1 MNIQFPRARGCILSS
16 EHVERRLAAILA
28 ADVAGSCRLIGMDEE
43 GTLARLKALR
53 RTLFDPKI
61 AEHHG
66 RIVKNTGDGAIA
78 EFASVVDAVRCADEI
93 QRGMAEQN
101 IDVPQDKRIELRIGI
116 HVGDIIIEENDIFGD
131 GVNIAV
137 RLEGIAEPGGI
148 SISDDARRQIRG
160 KVDVT
165 FEDLGSQSLK
175 NIAEPMRVWR
185 VPYGRA
191 VPAAPTRLRVDD
203 ALALPDKPSIA
214 VLPFTNLSSD
224 PEQVY
229 FADGMVDDIIT
240 ALSHFKAL
248 FVIARNSSFTYKGR
262 AVDVKQ
268 VGRELGVRYVLEGS
282 VRKAANRVRITGQLV
297 DTATGAHLW
306 ADRIDGGL
314 GDIFDLQDQVT
325 ESVVGAIA
333 PAVEKAEIERAKR
346 KPTESLDAYAL
357 YLRGLARFY
366 QYASRQ
372 ANEEALRLFH
382 SAIEVDP
389 DFASAYARAGSCYA
403 WAMTSGWFSDAGNEI
418 AEVTRLAQRAIE
430 LGKDDAMAL
439 AASGWAL
446 AFVVR
451 DLEAGAGLID
461 RALVLNSNL
470 AEAWFYGGW
479 LKNYLGEPE
488 AAIERFARA
497 MRLSPLD
504 PRVTAMRAGT
514 AHAHFFLGRDDEAAS
529 WAAMAL
535 QDNPDY
541 QHGLRVAA
549 ASNAMA
555 GRPEQ
560 AQKAM
565 ARLRR
570 LNPVL
575 RVSNLKAV
583 LGPWRADDLARYEE
597 GLRQAGLPE

>member
-1 MNIQFPRARGCILSS
+1 MNIQFPRAWGCILSR

-28 ADVAGSCRLIGMDEE
+28 ADVAGSCRLIGIDEE
-43 GTLARLKALR
+43 GTLARLKPLR
-53 RTLFDPKI
+53 KTLFDPKI

-66 RIVKNTGDGAIA
+66 RVVKNTGDGALV
-78 EFASVVDAVRCADEI
+78 EFASVVGAVRCADEI

-160 KVDVT
+160 KVDIT

-185 VPYGRA
+185 VPNGRA
-191 VPAAPTRLRVDD
+191 VPAVPNRLPVGD
-203 ALALPDKPSIA
+203 ALPLPDKPSIA
-214 VLPFTNLSSD
+214 VLPFANMSGD
-224 PEQVY
+224 PEQDY

-306 ADRIDGGL
+306 ADRFDGGL

-357 YLRGLARFY
+357 YLRGSARLYEF
-366 QYASRQ
+366 ASRQ
-372 ANEEALRLFH
+372 ANAEALRLFK
-382 SAIEVDP
+382 SAIELDP
-389 DFASAYARAGSCYA
+389 DFASAYGRAASCYA
-403 WAMTSGWFSDAGNEI
+403 WAKGDGWISITANEI
-418 AEVTRLAQRAIE
+418 AEVTRLAQRAVE
-430 LGKDDAMAL
+430 VGKDDAIVL
-439 AASGWAL
+439 APSGFAL
-446 AFVVR
+446 AFIVR
-451 DLEAGAGLID
+451 DLEVGAALID
-461 RALVLNSNL
+461 RALALNSNL
-470 AEAWFYGGW
+470 AEAWNFGGW
-479 LKNYLGEPE
+479 VKNFLGEPE
-488 AAIERFARA
+488 PAIEPF
-497 MRLSPLD
+497 
-504 PRVTAMRAGT
+504 G
-514 AHAHFFLGRDDEAAS
+514 
-529 WAAMAL
+529 
-535 QDNPDY
+535 
-541 QHGLRVAA
+541 
-549 ASNAMA
+549 
-555 GRPEQ
+555 
-560 AQKAM
+560 
-565 ARLRR
+565 
-570 LNPVL
+570 
-575 RVSNLKAV
+575 
-583 LGPWRADDLARYEE
+583 
-597 GLRQAGLPE
+597 

>member
-1 MNIQFPRARGCILSS
+1 LNSD
-16 EHVERRLAAILA
+16 HVERRLAAILA
-28 ADVAGSCRLIGMDEE
+28 ADVAGSCRLIGIDEE

-66 RIVKNTGDGAIA
+66 RVVKNTGDGAIA
-78 EFASVVDAVRCADEI
+78 EFASVVDAVRCAAEI

-160 KVDVT
+160 KVDIT

-185 VPYGRA
+185 VPNGRA
-191 VPAAPTRLRVDD
+191 VPAVPARLRVDD

-224 PEQVY
+224 PEQDY
-229 FADGMVDDIIT
+229 FADGMVEDIIT

-268 VGRELGVRYVLEGS
+268 IGRELGVRYVLEGS
-282 VRKAANRVRITGQLV
+282 VRKGTNRVRITGQLV

-306 ADRIDGGL
+306 AERFDGGL

-333 PAVEKAEIERAKR
+333 PAVEKAEIERARR

-357 YLRGLARFY
+357 YLRGLAKLY
-366 QYASRQ
+366 QIANRQ
-372 ANEEALRLFH
+372 ANEEALRLFN
-382 SAIEVDP
+382 SAIELDP
-389 DFASAYARAGSCYA
+389 DFASAYGRAAFCYVYA
-403 WAMTSGWFSDAGNEI
+403 KGEGWITVTPNEI
-418 AEVTRLAQRAIE
+418 AEVTRLAQRAVE
-430 LGKDDAMAL
+430 LGKDDAIVL
-439 AASGWAL
+439 TASAWAL
-446 AFVVR
+446 AYVVH
-451 DLEAGAGLID
+451 DLEAGASLID
-461 RALVLNSNL
+461 RALGLNSNL
-470 AEAWFYGGW
+470 AEAWFYSGW
-479 LKNYLGEPE
+479 VKNYLGEPKL
-488 AAIERFARA
+488 AIERFARA

-504 PRVTAMRAGT
+504 PFVTRMRSGT
-514 AHAHFFLGRDDEAAS
+514 AHAHFFLGRYAEAAS
-529 WAAMAL
+529 WAAMAW

-541 QHGLRVAA
+541 QPGLRIAA

-560 AQKAM
+560 AHKAM

-575 RVSNLKAV
+575 RVSTLKAV
-583 LGPWRADDLARYEE
+583 LGPWRAGDLARYEE
-597 GLRQAGLPE
+597 GLRRAGLPE

>member
-1 MNIQFPRARGCILSS
+1 MGATLSG

-28 ADVAGSCRLIGMDEE
+28 ADVAGSCRLIGIDEE

-191 VPAAPTRLRVDD
+191 VPAVPTRLRVDD

-224 PEQVY
+224 PEQEY

-248 FVIARNSSFTYKGR
+248 FVIARNSSFTYRGR

-306 ADRIDGGL
+306 ADRFDGGL
-314 GDIFDLQDQVT
+314 GDVFDLQDRVT

-346 KPTESLDAYAL
+346 KPTESLDAYAI

-366 QYASRQ
+366 QFAGRQ
-372 ANEEALRLFH
+372 VNDEALRLFN
-382 SAIEVDP
+382 SAIEIDP
-389 DFASAYARAGSCYA
+389 DFASAYARAAACYA
-403 WAMTSGWFSDAGNEI
+403 YARGNGWISVTPNEI
-418 AEVTRLAQRAIE
+418 AEVTRLAQRAVG

-479 LKNYLGEPE
+479 VKNYLSEPE
-488 AAIERFARA
+488 PAIERFARA

-504 PRVTAMRAGT
+504 PRVTAARAGT
-514 AHAHFFLGRDDEAAS
+514 AHAHFFLGRYDEAAS

-541 QHGLRVAA
+541 QPGLRIAA

-560 AQKAM
+560 AHQAV
-565 ARLRR
+565 ARLRQV
-570 LNPVL
+570 NPAL
-575 RVSNLKAV
+575 RVSTLKDV
-583 LGPWRADDLARYEE
+583 VGPYRRAEDLSRFEE

>member
-1 MNIQFPRARGCILSS
+1 MSG

-28 ADVAGSCRLIGMDEE
+28 ADVAGSCRLIGIDEE

-66 RIVKNTGDGAIA
+66 RVVKNTGDGAIA

-101 IDVPQDKRIELRIGI
+101 INVPQDKRIELRIGI

-148 SISDDARRQIRG
+148 RISDDARRQIRG

-191 VPAAPTRLRVDD
+191 VPAVPNRWPVDET
-203 ALALPDKPSIA
+203 LALPNKPSIA

-224 PEQVY
+224 PEQEY

-306 ADRIDGGL
+306 ADRFDGGL
-314 GDIFDLQDQVT
+314 GDVFDLQDQVT

-333 PAVEKAEIERAKR
+333 PALEKAEIERAKR

-357 YLRGLARFY
+357 YLRGLPRFY
-366 QYASRQ
+366 QVASRQ
-372 ANEEALRLFH
+372 ANEEALRLFN
-382 SAIEVDP
+382 SAIELDP
-389 DFASAYARAGSCYA
+389 DFASAYGRAAHCYAIARAN
-403 WAMTSGWFSDAGNEI
+403 GWISVTPNEI
-418 AEVTRLAQRAIE
+418 AEVTRLAQRAVE
-430 LGKDDAMAL
+430 LGKDDAIAL
-439 AASGWAL
+439 ATAGWAL
-446 AFVVR
+446 VYVVR
-451 DLEAGAGLID
+451 DLAVGAALID

-470 AEAWFYGGW
+470 AEAWSFGGW
-479 LKNYLGEPE
+479 VKNWLGEPE
-488 AAIERFARA
+488 LAIERFARA

-504 PRVTAMRAGT
+504 PSLLRMPSGT
-514 AHAHFFLGRDDEAAS
+514 AHAHFFLGRYDEAAS

-541 QHGLRVAA
+541 QPGLRIAA

-555 GRPEQ
+555 GRLEQ
-560 AQKAM
+560 AHKAV
-565 ARLRR
+565 ARLRL
-570 LNPVL
+570 LNPTL
-575 RVSNLKAV
+575 RVSTLKDV
-583 LGPWRADDLARYEE
+583 LGPFRRAEDLLRYEE

>member
-1 MNIQFPRARGCILSS
+1 MRYLFEEYAFDTDRRELHRG
-16 EHVERRLAAILA
+16 
-28 ADVAGSCRLIGMDEE
+28 ADVVSVAPQVFDLLDYLIRNRERVVSKDDLINAIWNGRSVSDAALTTRLNAARSAIGDSGEEQRLIK
-43 GTLARLKALR
+43 TLPRKGFR
-53 RTLFDPKI
+53 FVGP
-61 AEHHG
+61 
-66 RIVKNTGDGAIA
+66 
-78 EFASVVDAVRCADEI
+78 VREA
-93 QRGMAEQN
+93 QG
-101 IDVPQDKRIELRIGI
+101 
-116 HVGDIIIEENDIFGD
+116 
-131 GVNIAV
+131 
-137 RLEGIAEPGGI
+137 
-148 SISDDARRQIRG
+148 
-160 KVDVT
+160 
-165 FEDLGSQSLK
+165 
-175 NIAEPMRVWR
+175 
-185 VPYGRA
+185 
-191 VPAAPTRLRVDD
+191 PAARQPPTTDRTAKP
-203 ALALPDKPSIA
+203 ALPLPDKPSIA

-224 PEQVY
+224 PEQEY

-240 ALSHFKAL
+240 ALSRFKAL

-268 VGRELGVRYVLEGS
+268 IGRELGVRYVLEGS

-306 ADRIDGGL
+306 ADRFDGGL

-333 PAVEKAEIERAKR
+333 PALEKAEIERAKR
-346 KPTESLDAYAL
+346 KPTESLDAYAI

-366 QYASRQ
+366 QFAGRQ
-372 ANEEALRLFH
+372 VNDEALRLFNN
-382 SAIEVDP
+382 AIEIDP
-389 DFASAYARAGSCYA
+389 DFASAYARAAACYA
-403 WAMTSGWFSDAGNEI
+403 YAKGNGWISGTPSEI
-418 AEVTRLAQRAIE
+418 AEVTRLAQRAVE

-446 AFVVR
+446 AHIVR

-479 LKNYLGEPE
+479 AKNYLGEPE
-488 AAIERFARA
+488 PAIERFARA

-504 PRVTAMRAGT
+504 PRATGMRAGT
-514 AHAHFFLGRDDEAAS
+514 AHAHFFLGRYDEAAS

-541 QHGLRVAA
+541 QPGLRIAA

-560 AQKAM
+560 AHQAV
-565 ARLRR
+565 ARLRQ
-570 LNPVL
+570 LNPTL
-575 RVSNLKAV
+575 RVSTLKDV
-583 LGPWRADDLARYEE
+583 VGPFRRAEDLSRFEE